1 MLYYATK
8 LIITAVLVVL
18 VSEVAKRSSV
28 MGAVLASIPL
38 VSVLGIIWLYVDTG
52 DKARVANLA
61 GDILWLVVP
70 SLVLFAV
77 LPPLLKAGWNF
88 WRSLGAGTALTVMAY
103 GLVIWLVRA

>member
-88 WRSLGAGTALTVMAY
+88 WLSLGAGTALTVMAY